1 MAWHDGTFSCGCEG
15 RVNVTG
21 PSKDRKWKS
30 ESLFSRSCEDCYK
43 KERSE
48 TIAKENAAAEQAS
61 KEMELPD
68 LQGTE
73 KQIAWANTLRLKV
86 IEVFETMTDEAFKKC
101 QDVGKLQ
108 GLTMDSFLKIK
119 HYILDNQ
126 TNASY
131 YINNRVSNIFDVIEE
146 NRAASLKS
154 VDPIEKEFLSDIKVE
169 STVYPENKVT
179 DAVVEIEYKSKRVAA
194 KFERNED
201 FRDLIKSLGY
211 SWNNDEVVWM
221 KIIKETTGP
230 AEERV
235 AELGN
240 ALLNKGL
247 PIMIMDDNVRNN
259 AVKGNFEIECT
270 RWIYS
275 RPNAKKLAIKWA
287 EHDQSLYQTARTLP
301 GSKWDNPSV
310 IIDVAHHVEVM
321 DFANI
326 YGFKFT
332 KAAEKLI
339 KNHIEALELA
349 DKVTPVRVK
358 KEKKKGLDGILDTSD
373 EVLDDLK
380 D

>member
-1 MAWHDGTFSCGCEG
+1 
-15 RVNVTG
+15 
-21 PSKDRKWKS
+21 
-30 ESLFSRSCEDCYK
+30 
-43 KERSE
+43 
-48 TIAKENAAAEQAS
+48 
-61 KEMELPD
+61 
-68 LQGTE
+68 
-73 KQIAWANTLRLKV
+73 
-86 IEVFETMTDEAFKKC
+86 
-101 QDVGKLQ
+101 
-108 GLTMDSFLKIK
+108 
-119 HYILDNQ
+119 
-126 TNASY
+126 
-131 YINNRVSNIFDVIEE
+131 
-146 NRAASLKS
+146 
-154 VDPIEKEFLSDIKVE
+154 
-169 STVYPENKVT
+169 VT